1 MQLLVLKT
9 GDILFASKIL
19 AEGIG
24 SFRCRFCPL
33 GTSALD
39 ALLETKLL
47 TKAVSKTVFVKTI
60 QII

>member
-1 MQLLVLKT
+1 ME
-9 GDILFASKIL
+9 IFFASKIL

-33 GTSALD
+33 GMSALD

-47 TKAVSKTVFVKTI
+47 TKAVSKTVFVKII
-60 QII
+60 QMI